1 MALVGGTRV
10 DVAQQRDGTTIGVRT
25 DVVVD
30 QYTGLAAEKKTVVAE
45 VPIEGGG
52 TALIAGE
59 QIRAVGVVSVHVQS
73 IEQSC
78 IGSAMMY

>member
-1 MALVGGTRV
+1 MALVGTRV
-10 DVAQQRDGTTIGVRT
+10 DVAQQGDGTTIGVRT

-30 QYTGLAAEKKTVVAE
+30 QRTGLVAEKKTIVAE

-59 QIRAVGVVSVHVQS
+59 QIRAVGLVSEYACAVVRSNNL
-73 IEQSC
+73 
-78 IGSAMMY
+78 A